1 MTIHPVPVTLLSGFL
16 GAGKTTLLKHI
27 LTNRDGL
34 RVAVLVNDMAELNID
49 AELIHG
55 SKLLRGE
62 EKMVELQNG
71 CICCTLREDL
81 VLALASLAKEQPPYD
96 AIIVE
101 STGVSEPQQVAETF
115 TFDVGSFDKGEHSD
129 PGAAAVLREMKVSGA
144 HRLNDIA
151 KLDTCVTVV
160 DCAALT
166 GDLTSTA
173 TLIERY
179 GKAQVDDADNR
190 NLTDLLIDQL
200 EFADVIIL
208 NKTDL
213 VSQLEAD
220 TLEAAVRK
228 LNPGAKITR
237 SQNSVVPLCEVLKTN
252 LFSLEKAQESA
263 GWLKVL
269 QGEEITPETEEY
281 GIGSFVYRARTP
293 FHPARLHAFLQDHF
307 KIDYETQLTT
317 GGQHSQE
324 AAAKS
329 LPNDHGDNSPEAGR
343 DNARGG
349 LQIAGRVG
357 LLMCLG
363 PWAAAVPQHAWPP
376 LGSDARKE
384 FDKGLHPVL
393 LDRRQELVFI
403 GRDMQKDRLVAA
415 LDACL
420 MQKDEAAQRI
430 EGFIR
435 DEANQAQSRKKRQS
449 RKNAVA
455 GHLWK
460 LGCHVDSSNIPEWPT
475 SFNLEGN
482 DVQGLES
489 ESDALSNFPRGSHVV
504 LVKLLARPELND
516 MTGKV
521 IKEFDKKT
529 KRVGIEVDGE
539 VEGEHG
545 KLVVALKLANLM
557 PITWHEA

>member
-115 TFDVGSFDKGEHSD
+115 TFD
-129 PGAAAVLREMKVSGA
+129 VSGA

-263 GWLKVL
+263 GWLKKILSTRALILTVVL
-269 QGEEITPETEEY
+269 LN
-281 GIGSFVYRARTP
+281 A
-293 FHPARLHAFLQDHF
+293 
-307 KIDYETQLTT
+307 ETQLTT

-329 LPNDHGDNSPEAGR
+329 LPNDHGDNSPEAGTRLTALAPKSADLGQIMRVKGNVWLAGR

>member
-329 LPNDHGDNSPEAGR
+329 LPNDHGDNSPEAGT
-343 DNARGG
+343 
-349 LQIAGRVG
+349 
-357 LLMCLG
+357 M
-363 PWAAAVPQHAWPP
+363 PEHAWPP